1 MRTGL
6 LATFFNY
13 LIHTIF
19 SSRMSDPAV
28 PPRLTPQAALAAEA
42 QRELALTRRLLER
55 VPTDKFDWQPHPKS
69 MKLGTLASHM
79 ANLVAFFQR
88 SLTGPELDAAAS
100 PAPPSPTETDEVLRR
115 FDVNGE
121 NLRQALADVDDATF
135 WDMWHLRRGETTIMR
150 LPRLMVARVLVL
162 NHLIHHRGQLSVYLR
177 LLDIPVP
184 AIYGNSADETAQ

>member
-1 MRTGL
+1 MSEPTT
-6 LATFFNY
+6 APT
-13 LIHTIF
+13 
-19 SSRMSDPAV
+19 RM
-28 PPRLTPQAALAAEA
+28 TPQGALAAEA

-79 ANLVAFFQR
+79 ANLVSFFR
-88 SLTGPELDAAAS
+88 HSLQGPETDMTTVAF
-100 PAPPSPTETDEVLRR
+100 PPSPTETDEVLRR
-115 FDVNGE
+115 FDLNGE

-135 WDMWHLRRGETTIMR
+135 FDLWHMRRGETSIAK
-150 LPRLMVARVLVL
+150 LPRAMVARVLVL

-184 AIYGNSADETAQ
+184 AIYGGSADEAPQR